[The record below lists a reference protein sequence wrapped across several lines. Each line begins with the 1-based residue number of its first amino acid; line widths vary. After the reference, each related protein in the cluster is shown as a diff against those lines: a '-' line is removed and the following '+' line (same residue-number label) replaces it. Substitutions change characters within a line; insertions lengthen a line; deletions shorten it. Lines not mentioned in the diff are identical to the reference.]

1 MEDFRP
7 AHLNQVKRFLK
18 SKNPKEKIKVYDHQ
32 QRQKYI
38 TVKTLQKYFEEWPG
52 VPTPPK
58 NAMYDEERL
67 AEWIKTLRKL

>member
-7 AHLNQVKRFLK
+7 AHLNQVKGFLK

-38 TVKTLQKYFEEWPG
+38 TVKTLQK
-52 VPTPPK
+52 
-58 NAMYDEERL
+58 
-67 AEWIKTLRKL
+67 